1 MGAAPSALTDSS
13 SASLGQF
20 GCHGNS
26 SEKSQPLST
35 GSANSFAPSG
45 HSRQSSSSSSAT
57 ARLQQTLKRRVA
69 WLRRRSSP
77 DPAKQFRAFIADWS
91 SADLR
96 VLLDEF
102 EALHALKDAHLGA
115 AAARPQCSSLCQDL
129 GCLLRTGLGSDAR
142 LILGGVAFPVHRA
155 VLAARSNFFARLFA
169 NGEDYD
175 SAATGG
181 ADYPLDLC
189 VPGGLDPELLRALLA
204 YLYCGEVS
212 LARLSAPATVAA
224 LCHELGA
231 PGRLSDDL
239 AQLLDTGHLADC
251 VLIFE
256 EAEPRARR
264 IELPCHRALL
274 ACRSPFFAGVVEKR
288 LAAARRHRRRR
299 LVRCAVHGGG
309 DGVGDAQLA
318 EPPLALVLDEAV
330 LPRRLAPAMLTC
342 LYTDRL
348 PDCLALRDLM
358 DLHEIGRF
366 LELPCLTRAS
376 EDLLVESL
384 CPDTLVP
391 VLDWSGAGTGSAWV
405 HRQARL
411 FLCEEFA
418 ALAVQA
424 PRVLTQL
431 SRRELLAALRSDF
444 LQAAESDVLSALIA
458 WGEAQVAARA
468 AEIVAESQQTGAPA
482 GFSRKTGGG
491 GGLSS
496 GRQKRAAGS
505 AAAAAAS
512 EELSS
517 VLGDLV
523 SQGLR
528 LEHLL
533 CPDSL
538 QEAVRRKLLP
548 KDAGLSRPA
557 AWLHA
562 GGGGGS
568 DGGYRHPRLFA
579 PHLEEI
585 RSVLSDRTRDLT
597 LAQCPPE
604 PPRRLPASPQP
615 AAVAPPDAASAAAAA
630 AGLWGG
636 HGGGGPDLV
645 ATLPPGCS
653 PIDPA
658 TAASLLRRVQE
669 LLSGSLFVR
678 AGLLPAADRAALH
691 RQAQLWAVR
700 EFGLPDS
707 AAALLPGRLPDVAF
721 HA

>member
-1 MGAAPSALTDSS
+1 TAAHQMGAAPSALTDSS

-142 LILGGVAFPVHRA
+142 LILG
-155 VLAARSNFFARLFA
+155 
-169 NGEDYD
+169 
-175 SAATGG
+175 
-181 ADYPLDLC
+181 DYPLDLC

-468 AEIVAESQQTGAPA
+468 AEIVA
-482 GFSRKTGGG
+482 
-491 GGLSS
+491 
-496 GRQKRAAGS
+496 
-505 AAAAAAS
+505 
-512 EELSS
+512 
-517 VLGDLV
+517 
-523 SQGLR
+523 
-528 LEHLL
+528 
-533 CPDSL
+533 
-538 QEAVRRKLLP
+538 
-548 KDAGLSRPA
+548 
-557 AWLHA
+557 
-562 GGGGGS
+562 
-568 DGGYRHPRLFA
+568 
-579 PHLEEI
+579 
-585 RSVLSDRTRDLT
+585 
-597 LAQCPPE
+597 
-604 PPRRLPASPQP
+604 
-615 AAVAPPDAASAAAAA
+615 
-630 AGLWGG
+630 
-636 HGGGGPDLV
+636 
-645 ATLPPGCS
+645 
-653 PIDPA
+653 
-658 TAASLLRRVQE
+658 
-669 LLSGSLFVR
+669 
-678 AGLLPAADRAALH
+678 
-691 RQAQLWAVR
+691 
-700 EFGLPDS
+700 
-707 AAALLPGRLPDVAF
+707 
-721 HA
+721 